1 MPQEFIASLIS
12 IHPLSE
18 AVQAD
23 FLQKL
28 HTTKVSKGKLLLT
41 EGDVCER
48 LWYIKNGLVRGYYI
62 AEGDHRNSTEVT
74 EWFARENNFFNS
86 TKSFVYQVPSNES
99 IEALE
104 PTELIY
110 INRSDL
116 YELYARHPEVC
127 NLGRLI
133 AERYWIM
140 YKDKLRDLRF
150 HSAQERIENFL
161 QQTRELFHRVP
172 QKHIASYLGIS
183 ENYVSKI
190 RGKG

>member
-1 MPQEFIASLIS
+1 LIA

-18 AVQAD
+18 AVQFD

-28 HTTKVSKGKLLLT
+28 HTTRVSKGKLLLT

-62 AEGDHRNSTEVT
+62 AESDHRNSREVT

-86 TKSFVYQVPSNES
+86 TKSFVYQIPSPES
-99 IEALE
+99 IEVLE

-150 HSAQERIENFL
+150 HTAQERIENFL
-161 QQTRELFHRVP
+161 QQSRELFHRVP